1 MSTNEPKTEWIRL
14 VASPTDKA
22 LLEAIAADNGDDS
35 ISATVRRLIRQ
46 EAKRRDLSVLPV
58 DSTATPTG
66 DAVDRATLPSKPGEV
81 GRDQVGGKPASVD
94 LVSAAGR

>member
-35 ISATVRRLIRQ
+35 ISAAVRRLIRQ
-46 EAKRRDLSVLPV
+46 EAKRIGIVPTIV
-58 DSTATPTG
+58 DSTAP
-66 DAVDRATLPSKPGEV
+66 AVDRATALPEAGA
-81 GRDQVGGKPASVD
+81 GGGQVGDQPASTD
-94 LVSAAGR
+94 LVSAVL

>member
-35 ISATVRRLIRQ
+35 ISAAVRRLIRQ
-46 EAKRRDLSVLPV
+46 EAKRIGVVPLV
-58 DSTATPTG
+58 DSTPAGVERTI
-66 DAVDRATLPSKPGEV
+66 APSEAGA
-81 GRDQVGGKPASVD
+81 GGGQVGESRPAPTW
-94 LVSAAGR
+94 

>member
-35 ISATVRRLIRQ
+35 ISAAVRRLIRQ
-46 EAKRRDLSVLPV
+46 EAKRIGIVPTIV
-58 DSTATPTG
+58 DSTAP
-66 DAVDRATLPSKPGEV
+66 AVDRATALSEAGA
-81 GRDQVGGKPASVD
+81 GGGQVGDQPASAD
-94 LVSAAGR
+94 LVSAVL